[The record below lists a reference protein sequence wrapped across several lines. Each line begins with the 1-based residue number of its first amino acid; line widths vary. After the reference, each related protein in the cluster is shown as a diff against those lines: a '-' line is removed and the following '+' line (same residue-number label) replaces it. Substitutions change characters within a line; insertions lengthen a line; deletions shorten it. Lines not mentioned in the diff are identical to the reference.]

1 MKEPILSK
9 LRRFW
14 QAFVSGNKPALAVT
28 LYPKTTW
35 NDWNEATELSG
46 VRKLHATYMDGEG
59 RRVEVWSGWPPR
71 REETGIERYWREQD
85 ELWSKI

>member
-1 MKEPILSK
+1 
-9 LRRFW
+9 
-14 QAFVSGNKPALAVT
+14 
-28 LYPKTTW
+28 
-35 NDWNEATELSG
+35 
-46 VRKLHATYMDGEG
+46 LHATYMDGEG